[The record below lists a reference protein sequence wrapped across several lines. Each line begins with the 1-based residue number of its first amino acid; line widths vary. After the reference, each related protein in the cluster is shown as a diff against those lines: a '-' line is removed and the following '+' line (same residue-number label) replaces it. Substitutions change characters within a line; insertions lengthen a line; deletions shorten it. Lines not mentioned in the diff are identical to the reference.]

1 MDNTRLNHLEELK
14 GSDYKIAE
22 GAPDIQGWKIVD
34 YTGEKI
40 GKVQD
45 MLFDKAAQKVRYII
59 THLNDTYSNLGDRD
73 VLIPIGKA
81 QLNISDEEVVI
92 SDLTLA
98 QLSSLPSY
106 TAGDIT
112 PEQEYAIRNTFL
124 GSIAGG
130 VTSGIADYNRDT
142 FYDNKDF
149 DEDRFYNRGDYADRT
164 TGINTSDADLSET
177 SNLDENEDLGD
188 DLSLEDDLD
197 LEDDDLNLDDDLDTT
212 RDIDRTDDGFFD
224 DSINNPNKI

>member
-22 GAPDIQGWKIVD
+22 GAPDIQGWRIVD

-40 GKVQD
+40 GKVRD

-59 THLNDTYSNLGDRD
+59 THLNDTVSNLGDRD

-98 QLSSLPSY
+98 QLSSLPTY
-106 TAGDIT
+106 TEGEIT

-130 VTSGIADYNRDT
+130 VTSGISDYNRDN
-142 FYDNKDF
+142 FYDNNDF

-164 TGINTSDADLSET
+164 IGVNTSDDLSET
-177 SNLDENEDLGD
+177 SNLEDNDLD
-188 DLSLEDDLD
+188 DDDLD
-197 LEDDDLNLDDDLDTT
+197 LGNDLDLDEDLDTT
-212 RDIDRTDDGFFD
+212 GDIDRRDDDLFD
-224 DSINNPNKI
+224 NDIDNPNRI

>member
-22 GAPDIQGWKIVD
+22 GAPDIQGWRIVD

-45 MLFDKAAQKVRYII
+45 MLFDKMAQKVRYII
-59 THLNDTYSNLGDRD
+59 THLNDTYSNLGNRD

-81 QLNISDEEVVI
+81 QLNIPDEEVVI

-142 FYDNKDF
+142 FYENKDF
-149 DEDRFYNRGDYADRT
+149 DEDRFYNRGDFTDRT
-164 TGINTSDADLSET
+164 AGINTT
-177 SNLDENEDLGD
+177 
-188 DLSLEDDLD
+188 
-197 LEDDDLNLDDDLDTT
+197 DDLNESSNLNEDLDDDLDLDDNVDNT
-212 RDIDRTDDGFFD
+212 RDIDRTDDDLFD
-224 DSINNPNKI
+224 SDNNIDNPNKI